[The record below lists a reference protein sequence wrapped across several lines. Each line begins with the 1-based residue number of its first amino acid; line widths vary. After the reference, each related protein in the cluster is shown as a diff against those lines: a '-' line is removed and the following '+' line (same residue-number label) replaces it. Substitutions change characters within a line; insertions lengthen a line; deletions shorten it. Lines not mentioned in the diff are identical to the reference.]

1 MNTVVCDTGPII
13 HLKEAGLLKLL
24 QETGKICIPQMIET
38 ELSEIDPL
46 WKKQRPDW
54 ILVDPLSA
62 NEIKQAESLVL
73 SGLLDFGEAEA
84 IILAKKLN
92 PKWFLTDGT
101 EARVL
106 ANSLGMEVHG
116 SLGVVLW
123 SAAVGHLSYVESKK
137 ALDRLSKTSLWI
149 SKDILLQA
157 QEALKLMFEKM
168 LNKNDF

>member
-1 MNTVVCDTGPII
+1 MNVVVCDTGPII

-24 QETGKICIPQMIET
+24 KETGKVYIPQMIET
-38 ELSEIDPL
+38 ELSEIDHL

-54 ILVDPLSA
+54 ILIEPLPLS
-62 NEIKQAESLVL
+62 EIKMAESLVL
-73 SGLLDFGEAEA
+73 SGLLDFGEVEA

-92 PKWFLTDGT
+92 PKWFLTDDT

-123 SAAVGHLSYVESKK
+123 SAAVGHLNYVESKK

-149 SKDILLQA
+149 SKDILFQA

-168 LNKNDF
+168 

>member
-1 MNTVVCDTGPII
+1 MSIVVCDTGPII

-24 QETGKICIPQMIET
+24 KETGKIYIPQMVET
-38 ELSEIDPL
+38 ELSEIDHL

-54 ILVDPLSA
+54 ILIETLSSS
-62 NEIKQAESLVL
+62 EIKKAESLVF

-84 IILAKKLN
+84 IILVKKLN
-92 PKWFLTDGT
+92 PKWFLTDDT

-123 SAAVGHLSYVESKK
+123 SAAVGHLSYAESKK

-157 QEALKLMFEKM
+157 EEALKAMFEKI
-168 LNKNDF
+168 

>member
-1 MNTVVCDTGPII
+1 MNVVVCDTGPII

-24 QETGKICIPQMIET
+24 KETGKICIPQMIET
-38 ELSEIDPL
+38 EVSEIDHL

-54 ILVDPLSA
+54 ILIEPLSSG
-62 NEIKQAESLVL
+62 EIAKAESLVL

-84 IILAKKLN
+84 IILAQKLN
-92 PKWFLTDGT
+92 PKWFLTDDT

-123 SAAVGHLSYVESKK
+123 SAAVGHLNYLESKK
-137 ALDRLSKTSLWI
+137 SLDRLSKTSLWI

-157 QEALKLMFEKM
+157 REALKLMFEKM
-168 LNKNDF
+168 

>member
-1 MNTVVCDTGPII
+1 MNIIVCDTGPII

-24 QETGKICIPQMIET
+24 QKAGKVFIPKMVDIELN
-38 ELSEIDPL
+38 EFDPQ

-54 ILVDPLSA
+54 ILVVPLSS

-92 PKWFLTDGT
+92 PKWFLTDDT

-168 LNKNDF
+168 